1 GSCPFCD
8 EGNREKMKKI
18 IIPLILL
25 IISTLFIVRTFTAEI
40 DEYGTK
46 ETDLVKAAGKNIC
59 MSCIG
64 LYDEDIFAKI
74 KEKFSD
80 DKQEKSK

>member
-1 GSCPFCD
+1 
-8 EGNREKMKKI
+8 MKKI

-25 IISTLFIVRTFTAEI
+25 IISALFIVRTFTAEI

-64 LYDEDIFAKI
+64 LYDENIFAKI
-74 KEKFSD
+74 KEKFSGS
-80 DKQEKSK
+80 KQEESK

>member
-1 GSCPFCD
+1 
-8 EGNREKMKKI
+8 MKKRI
-18 IIPLILL
+18 IAIVTILVV
-25 IISTLFIVRTFTAEI
+25 SAFFIARTFTAEI

-64 LYDEDIFAKI
+64 LYDENIFEKI
-74 KEKFSD
+74 LEKFSGN
-80 DKQEKSK
+80 KEKESK

>member
-1 GSCPFCD
+1 
-8 EGNREKMKKI
+8 MKKI

-74 KEKFSD
+74 KEKFSGS
-80 DKQEKSK
+80 KQEKSK

>member
-1 GSCPFCD
+1 
-8 EGNREKMKKI
+8 MKKRI
-18 IIPLILL
+18 IAIVIILIV
-25 IISTLFIVRTFTAEI
+25 SALFIVRTFTAEI

-74 KEKFSD
+74 KEKFSSN
-80 DKQEKSK
+80 KEKESK

>member
-1 GSCPFCD
+1 
-8 EGNREKMKKI
+8 MKKI
-18 IIPLILL
+18 IIPLI
-25 IISTLFIVRTFTAEI
+25 IILVSTFFIVRTFTVEI

-64 LYDEDIFAKI
+64 LYDENIFAKI
-74 KEKFSD
+74 KEKFSGS
-80 DKQEKSK
+80 KQEESK

>member
-1 GSCPFCD
+1 
-8 EGNREKMKKI
+8 MKKI
-18 IIPLILL
+18 AVIAVILAV
-25 IISTLFIVRTFTAEI
+25 SAFFIVRTFTFEI

-74 KEKFSD
+74 KEKLGI
-80 DKQEKSK
+80 SKTEETK

>member
-1 GSCPFCD
+1 
-8 EGNREKMKKI
+8 MKKI

-25 IISTLFIVRTFTAEI
+25 IISALFIVRTFTAEI

-74 KEKFSD
+74 KEKFSGS
-80 DKQEKSK
+80 KQEKSK

>member
-1 GSCPFCD
+1 
-8 EGNREKMKKI
+8 MKKI

-25 IISTLFIVRTFTAEI
+25 VISVFFIVRTFTVEI

-64 LYDEDIFAKI
+64 LYDENIFEKI
-74 KEKFSD
+74 LEKFGTE
-80 DKQEKSK
+80 EKKEAK

>member
-1 GSCPFCD
+1 
-8 EGNREKMKKI
+8 MKKI

-74 KEKFSD
+74 KEKFSGS
-80 DKQEKSK
+80 KQKESK

>member
-1 GSCPFCD
+1 
-8 EGNREKMKKI
+8 MKKI

-25 IISTLFIVRTFTAEI
+25 IISALFVVRTFTAEI

-64 LYDEDIFAKI
+64 LYDENIFAKI
-74 KEKFSD
+74 KEKFSGS
-80 DKQEKSK
+80 KQEDSK

>member
-1 GSCPFCD
+1 
-8 EGNREKMKKI
+8 MKKI

>member
-1 GSCPFCD
+1 
-8 EGNREKMKKI
+8 MKKAAI
-18 IIPLILL
+18 ISILL
-25 IISTLFIVRTFTAEI
+25 AISAFFITLTFTLEI

-64 LYDEDIFAKI
+64 LYDENIVEKLI
-74 KEKFSD
+74 EKFSS
-80 DKQEKSK
+80 KGSEKRQ

>member
-1 GSCPFCD
+1 
-8 EGNREKMKKI
+8 MKKI

-25 IISTLFIVRTFTAEI
+25 IISALFIVRTFTAEI

-74 KEKFSD
+74 KEKFSGS
-80 DKQEKSK
+80 KQEESK

>member
-1 GSCPFCD
+1 
-8 EGNREKMKKI
+8 MKKI
-18 IIPLILL
+18 IIALILL
-25 IISTLFIVRTFTAEI
+25 IISAFFIVRTFTVEI

-74 KEKFSD
+74 KEKFSGS
-80 DKQEKSK
+80 KQEKSK

>member
-1 GSCPFCD
+1 MCRG
-8 EGNREKMKKI
+8 ETMKKMV
-18 IIPLILL
+18 IPLMILAV
-25 IISTLFIVRTFTAEI
+25 SVFFIVRTFTAEI

-74 KEKFSD
+74 KEKFSGS
-80 DKQEKSK
+80 KQEKSK

>member
-1 GSCPFCD
+1 
-8 EGNREKMKKI
+8 MKKRI
-18 IIPLILL
+18 VAIL
-25 IISTLFIVRTFTAEI
+25 IILIVSALFITRTFTAEI

-64 LYDEDIFAKI
+64 
-74 KEKFSD
+74 
-80 DKQEKSK
+80 

>member
-1 GSCPFCD
+1 
-8 EGNREKMKKI
+8 MKKI

-25 IISTLFIVRTFTAEI
+25 IISSLFIVRTFTAEI

-74 KEKFSD
+74 KEKFSG

>member
-1 GSCPFCD
+1 
-8 EGNREKMKKI
+8 MKKI
-18 IIPLILL
+18 IIPLIFL
-25 IISTLFIVRTFTAEI
+25 IISALFIVRTFTAEI

-74 KEKFSD
+74 KEKFSGS
-80 DKQEKSK
+80 KQEKLK

>member
-1 GSCPFCD
+1 
-8 EGNREKMKKI
+8 MKKRI
-18 IIPLILL
+18 VAVL
-25 IISTLFIVRTFTAEI
+25 IILIVSALFIARTFTAEI

-64 LYDEDIFAKI
+64 LYDENIFEKI
-74 KEKFSD
+74 VKKFSGEN
-80 DKQEKSK
+80 KKEAE

>member
-1 GSCPFCD
+1 
-8 EGNREKMKKI
+8 MKKRI
-18 IIPLILL
+18 IAIVTILVV
-25 IISTLFIVRTFTAEI
+25 SAFFIARTFTAEI

-64 LYDEDIFAKI
+64 KD
-74 KEKFSD
+74 
-80 DKQEKSK
+80 

>member
-1 GSCPFCD
+1 
-8 EGNREKMKKI
+8 MKKI

-25 IISTLFIVRTFTAEI
+25 IISALFIVRTFTAEI

-74 KEKFSD
+74 KEKFSGS
-80 DKQEKSK
+80 KQEDSK

>member
-1 GSCPFCD
+1 
-8 EGNREKMKKI
+8 MKKRI
-18 IIPLILL
+18 ITTIVILAV
-25 IISTLFIVRTFTAEI
+25 SAFFIARTFTTEI

-74 KEKFSD
+74 KEKFSGN
-80 DKQEKSK
+80 KQEKSK

>member
-1 GSCPFCD
+1 
-8 EGNREKMKKI
+8 MKKRIITTI
-18 IIPLILL
+18 IILAV
-25 IISTLFIVRTFTAEI
+25 SAFFIARTFTAEI

-74 KEKFSD
+74 KEKFSGK
-80 DKQEKSK
+80 KQEESK

>member
-1 GSCPFCD
+1 M
-8 EGNREKMKKI
+8 KKKI
-18 IIPLILL
+18 IIPLR
-25 IISTLFIVRTFTAEI
+25 IIAVSAFFIVRTFTVEI

-64 LYDEDIFAKI
+64 LFDEDIFAKI
-74 KEKFSD
+74 KEKFGG
-80 DKQEKSK
+80 EKRND

>member
-1 GSCPFCD
+1 
-8 EGNREKMKKI
+8 MKKI
-18 IIPLILL
+18 IIPLI
-25 IISTLFIVRTFTAEI
+25 IIAVSVFFIVRTFTVEI

-64 LYDEDIFAKI
+64 LFDEDIFAKI
-74 KEKFSD
+74 KEKFGGGKRND
-80 DKQEKSK
+80 

>member
-1 GSCPFCD
+1 
-8 EGNREKMKKI
+8 MKKI

-25 IISTLFIVRTFTAEI
+25 IISALFIVRTFTAEI

-74 KEKFSD
+74 KEKFSG

>member
-1 GSCPFCD
+1 
-8 EGNREKMKKI
+8 MKKI

-25 IISTLFIVRTFTAEI
+25 IISAFFIVRTFTVEI

-64 LYDEDIFAKI
+64 LYDENIFEKI
-74 KEKFSD
+74 LEKFGAE
-80 DKQEKSK
+80 EKKEAK

>member
-1 GSCPFCD
+1 
-8 EGNREKMKKI
+8 MKKI

-25 IISTLFIVRTFTAEI
+25 IISALFIVRTFTAEI

-64 LYDEDIFAKI
+64 LYDENIFAKI
-74 KEKFSD
+74 KEKFSGS
-80 DKQEKSK
+80 KQEDSK

>member
-1 GSCPFCD
+1 
-8 EGNREKMKKI
+8 MKKRI
-18 IIPLILL
+18 IAVL
-25 IISTLFIVRTFTAEI
+25 IILIVSALFIARTFTAEI

-64 LYDEDIFAKI
+64 LYDENIFEKI
-74 KEKFSD
+74 LEKFGSE
-80 DKQEKSK
+80 DKNEAK

>member
-1 GSCPFCD
+1 
-8 EGNREKMKKI
+8 MKKI

-25 IISTLFIVRTFTAEI
+25 IISALFIVRTFTAEI

-64 LYDEDIFAKI
+64 LYDENIFAKI
-74 KEKFSD
+74 KEKFSGS
-80 DKQEKSK
+80 KQKESK

>member
-1 GSCPFCD
+1 
-8 EGNREKMKKI
+8 MKKFIIPI
-18 IIPLILL
+18 IILAIA
-25 IISTLFIVRTFTAEI
+25 SFFIVRTFTAEI

-64 LYDEDIFAKI
+64 LYDENIFDKI
-74 KEKFSD
+74 KEKFTD
-80 DKQEKSK
+80 NKTEESK

>member
-1 GSCPFCD
+1 
-8 EGNREKMKKI
+8 MKKI

-25 IISTLFIVRTFTAEI
+25 IISAFFIVRTFTVEI

-64 LYDEDIFAKI
+64 LYDEDIFEKI
-74 KEKFSD
+74 LEKFSI
-80 DKQEKSK
+80 EKKKEAE

>member
-1 GSCPFCD
+1 
-8 EGNREKMKKI
+8 MKKI

-25 IISTLFIVRTFTAEI
+25 IISALFVVRTFTAEI

-74 KEKFSD
+74 KEKFSGS
-80 DKQEKSK
+80 KQEKSK

>member
-1 GSCPFCD
+1 
-8 EGNREKMKKI
+8 MKKI

-74 KEKFSD
+74 KEKFSGS
-80 DKQEKSK
+80 KQGKSK

>member
-1 GSCPFCD
+1 
-8 EGNREKMKKI
+8 MKKI

-25 IISTLFIVRTFTAEI
+25 VISVFFIVRTFTVKI

-64 LYDEDIFAKI
+64 LYDENIFEKI
-74 KEKFSD
+74 LEKFGTE
-80 DKQEKSK
+80 EKKEAK